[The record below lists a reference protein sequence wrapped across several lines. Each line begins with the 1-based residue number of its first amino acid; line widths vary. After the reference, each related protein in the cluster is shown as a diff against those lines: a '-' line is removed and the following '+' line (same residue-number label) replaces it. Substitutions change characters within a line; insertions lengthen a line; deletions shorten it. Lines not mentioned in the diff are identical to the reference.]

1 VQILNTATRTGN
13 LIGSM
18 IVAAL
23 LTACG
28 SGGEDAAAVPGS
40 GAGVP
45 TVAAESAAPVGGG
58 YPTSEAPTPLTAILA
73 PVDSGAAAAAPTIAG
88 SPATAVRTGSAY
100 NFQPT
105 AADANGDTLLF
116 SISGKPNWATF
127 DAATGKLAGTPGAG
141 DIGSASNISITV
153 SDGTL
158 TASLAPFSILV
169 SAGTTGSATLSW
181 TPPTAN
187 SDGSSL
193 NNLAGYRIYYGT
205 KPDALATS
213 IEVTNPGLTTY
224 TVGNLNSGTYYF
236 TIAAYTADGV
246 EGAPSSVASK
256 SM

>member
-1 VQILNTATRTGN
+1 VQIFNTATRTGT
-13 LIGSM
+13 LIGSL
-18 IVAAL
+18 IVASL

-28 SGGEDAAAVPGS
+28 SGSEDAGAAGS
-40 GAGVP
+40 ASGTP
-45 TVAAESAAPVGGG
+45 SVAAEGAAPIGGG
-58 YPTSEAPTPLTAILA
+58 YPAPEATTPLTAVQA
-73 PVDSGAAAAAPTIAG
+73 PVVPGAAAAPTITG
-88 SPATAVRTGSAY
+88 SPATAVRTGAAY

-105 AADANGDTLLF
+105 AADANGDTLRF

-141 DIGSASNISITV
+141 DIGSASNVSITV

-213 IEVTNPGLTTY
+213 IQITNPGLTNY

-236 TIAAYTADGV
+236 SIAAYTADGV
-246 EGAPSSVASK
+246 EGAPSAVASK